1 MSVEKEQLSISNEVV
16 LVQHDV
22 KRTESIR
29 RADNVLLAKLGYKSE
44 FKREFSV
51 SVPYDLRSQSLD
63 TDAGQLIET
72 VAFSFSIMG
81 VVASV
86 SSTFIFPL
94 SAGNGSLVKRHGAV
108 YNQLLSFTRRP
119 CWDGMG
125 LAHPLPICSV
135 RRGISR

>member
-1 MSVEKEQLSISNEVV
+1 MSADKEKLSISNDVTS
-16 LVQHDV
+16 VQHEV
-22 KRTESIR
+22 KGTESTR

-51 SVPYDLRSQSLD
+51 SVLYDLWTID
-63 TDAGQLIET
+63 TDARQLIET

-86 SSTFIFPL
+86 SSTLSFPL
-94 SAGNGSLVKRHGAV
+94 LAGNGSSVKRHGAI
-108 YNQLLSFTRRP
+108 YNWFLSFTRWS

-125 LAHPLPICSV
+125 LAHSLPICFV

>member
-1 MSVEKEQLSISNEVV
+1 MSADNEKLSISNDVTSV
-16 LVQHDV
+16 HHDV
-22 KRTESIR
+22 KGTESIR
-29 RADNVLLAKLGYKSE
+29 RDDNVLLAKLGYKSE

-51 SVPYDLRSQSLD
+51 SVFYDLWTID
-63 TDAGQLIET
+63 PDARQLIET

-86 SSTFIFPL
+86 SSTLSFPL
-94 SAGNGSLVKRHGAV
+94 LAGNGSLVKRHGAI
-108 YNQLLSFTRRP
+108 YNWFHSFTRWS
-119 CWDGMG
+119 CWDGVG

>member
-1 MSVEKEQLSISNEVV
+1 MSADKEKLSISNDVTSV
-16 LVQHDV
+16 HHDV
-22 KRTESIR
+22 KGTETIR

-51 SVPYDLRSQSLD
+51 SVFDDLWSLD

-81 VVASV
+81 VIASV
-86 SSTFIFPL
+86 SSTLSFPL
-94 SAGNGSLVKRHGAV
+94 AAGNDPLVKGHGTI
-108 YNQLLSFTRRP
+108 YNWFLSFTRRS

-125 LAHPLPICSV
+125 LAHPLPICFV